1 MWYQITVILH
11 KNYVLFPKILFL
23 PFLLLFLPV
32 HSQEYTVRH
41 YSTDNGLPQNSVKDI
56 VKDRYGFIWLTTE
69 NGIVRYDGLAFSGYK
84 DLPVHNQRF
93 TFFYGNRHSDSIA
106 AGSGSQTVLL
116 HRRTAKVLADARGFG
131 FRYRQDSRHHQAPA
145 PVSYNY
151 HPQQGVP
158 FYLKLKE
165 GDYFI
170 TDSSLVYRHRSIPGD
185 RMLKLTAA
193 FNSRIAVFTLDDRLY
208 HIDYASKKINRI
220 VNGRRESSFEVPLL
234 SDPASKVVWSQV
246 NNTVFIVRNRTIY
259 RLTCREGRLTT
270 TRLAVVDG
278 LDPQYLTCI
287 YYDSAFRQL
296 YLGSSIDGLQILQF
310 SQFVSTRKEA
320 GCGSVFYATLPY
332 GNSAVITPQGEVYG
346 RNGLLNNKKFG
357 TDGLYFMA
365 HDRERNI
372 ILQDSGRLY
381 RYLKRSSF
389 TTRSLAARANTT
401 FVDFLYDRERYYA
414 VTRPALREFTGGS
427 LLVYKGTS
435 FGTVEKKIPLHREPT
450 RLFKSNGSLLIGT
463 VDGLERV
470 SLKTFIKKPIAP
482 REHLF
487 VRNII
492 RSRDGNIW
500 ILTLGKGF
508 YLLKNDRLIRMPA
521 DPDRNLLSPHTLME
535 DRHRFF
541 WIPTNNGLYKI
552 REERLLRYAA
562 DRNTEVCYYTYTKD
576 AGFNTNEFNGGS
588 NICGS
593 MLPDGDFVLPS
604 LKGLVFFNPLE
615 TKSLYPGNFYVE
627 RYVADGKE
635 MRFSGN
641 ITLEQTV
648 QEAAVFVDVPYF
660 ANRSNVVIRLNR
672 GNDRWENLE
681 PDMKFSVSGLP
692 PGNHVFTL
700 KMLTSDNDTFVCRKI
715 RIHVVPYF
723 YQTLVFRCLCGL
735 AAVLLIILLIRMR
748 TRMLRKKNRI
758 LEDIIDARTRK
769 LSVTVESL
777 EHTKTRLKNEIEQQK
792 KLIGTITHDITT
804 PIKFVAHTVQ
814 DMLDHGTD
822 DKDRLR
828 RILTS
833 IYKSSSQL
841 YHFTLTLREYA
852 DIYSNHRS
860 PEEVPYPLYGLIC
873 EKKRLFNEIAAMSG
887 TTIINR
893 VPPGICLDIN
903 RNTLSVI
910 IHNLLDN
917 AVKFTPDGCI
927 IIGATVIE
935 GNTAITVSD
944 TGCGMSPS
952 QIEYYTSLHQNID
965 SEKLLLQ
972 KYGMGLHLV
981 LQLIHIL
988 NGSMEIHTNTP
999 SGTVFTITLKNM
1011 NYD

>member
-1 MWYQITVILH
+1 M
-11 KNYVLFPKILFL
+11 FPKILFL
-23 PFLLLFLPV
+23 FFLFLCLPV
-32 HSQEYTVRH
+32 HGQEYTLRH

-69 NGIVRYDGLAFSGYK
+69 NGIIRYDGLTFSGYK
-84 DLPVHNQRF
+84 DLLVHNQRF
-93 TFFYGNRHSDSIA
+93 TFFYGNRKSDSIA

-116 HRRTAKVLADARGFG
+116 YRRTAKVLTDARGFG
-131 FRYRQDSRHHQAPA
+131 FRYRRDSRHHQASA
-145 PVSYNY
+145 PISYNY
-151 HPQQGVP
+151 HPQQGTP

-170 TDSSLVYRHRSIPGD
+170 TDSSLTFRHRSIPGD
-185 RMLKLTAA
+185 RVLKLHAV
-193 FNSRIAVFTLDDRLY
+193 FNNRTAVFTLDDRLY
-208 HIDYASKKINRI
+208 HIDYASRQIRSI
-220 VNGRRESSFEVPLL
+220 VNGRIARSFEVPLL
-234 SDPASKVVWSQV
+234 SDPAGKVVWSQV
-246 NNTVFIVRNRTIY
+246 NNTVFIVRNRDIY
-259 RLTCREGRLTT
+259 RLTFREGRLAT

-287 YYDSAFRQL
+287 YYDSAYRQL
-296 YLGSSIDGLQILQF
+296 YLGSSIDGLQVLRF
-310 SQFVSTRKEA
+310 SQFVSTRKKA
-320 GCGSVFYATLPY
+320 GRGSVFYATLPY
-332 GNSAVITPQGEVYG
+332 GHSAVITPQGEIYG
-346 RNGLLNNKKFG
+346 RKGILNNKRFD
-357 TDGLYFMA
+357 TDGPYFMT

-372 ILQDSGRLY
+372 IVQDSGRLY
-381 RYLKRSSF
+381 RYLKTSSF
-389 TTRSLAARANTT
+389 TIRSLAAKSNTT

-414 VTRPALREFTGGS
+414 VTRPTLREFTGGS
-427 LLVYKGTS
+427 LLVYQGTS
-435 FGTVEKKIPLHREPT
+435 FGTVEKKIPLHHEPT
-450 RLFKSNGSLLIGT
+450 RLFSINGSLLIGT
-463 VDGLERV
+463 VDGLERI
-470 SLKTFIKKPIAP
+470 SLKNFTKKQIAP
-482 REHLF
+482 RMHLF

-492 RSRDGNIW
+492 RSRDGNVW

-508 YLLKNDRLIRMPA
+508 YLLKNDRLIRMPV

-552 REERLLRYAA
+552 REEALLRYAA
-562 DRNTEVCYYTYTKD
+562 DRNTEVRYYTYTKD

-593 MLPDGDFVLPS
+593 TLPDGDFVLPS

-627 RYVADGKE
+627 RCIADGKE
-635 MRFSGN
+635 IRFSGN
-641 ITLEQTV
+641 LTLEQTV
-648 QEAAVFVDVPYF
+648 QKAAVFVDVPYF
-660 ANRSNVVIRLNR
+660 ANRRNVVIQLNR
-672 GNDRWENLE
+672 GGNDRWENLE

-692 PGNHVFTL
+692 PGNHIFTL
-700 KMLTSDNDTFVCRKI
+700 KMLISDNDTFVYRKI
-715 RIHVVPYF
+715 HIHVVPYF
-723 YQTLVFRCLCGL
+723 YQTLIFRCFCGL
-735 AAVLLIILLIRMR
+735 AAVLLVILLIRMR
-748 TRMLRKKNRI
+748 TRMLRKKNRA

-777 EHTKTRLKNEIEQQK
+777 EQTKTQLKNEIEQQK

-822 DKDRLR
+822 DQDRLR

-852 DIYSNHRS
+852 DIYSHHRS
-860 PEEVPYPLYGLIC
+860 HEKESYALQELIR
-873 EKKRLFNEIAAMSG
+873 EKKRLFNEIAG
-887 TTIINR
+887 TSDTMIVNR
-893 VPPGICLDIN
+893 VPPDIRLDIS

-917 AVKFTPDGCI
+917 AVKFTSNGCI
-927 IIGATVIE
+927 VIDATFIEDDTVI
-935 GNTAITVSD
+935 TISD

-965 SEKLLLQ
+965 DEKLLLQ

-999 SGTVFTITLKNM
+999 SGTVFTITLKTM
-1011 NYD
+1011 NYE